1 MDKDINAHN
10 KKEYI
15 LNLMITPDKLK
26 AMLSVSYLNDSS
38 EMPSVEELEDFLA
51 QNKVVFGIKKDI
63 LNHMAHTRNIPEPL
77 CVAEGYPA
85 VNGQNGTI
93 KFFFDIDR
101 EIKPA
106 VLEDGRVDYRNLN
119 IIQIARK
126 GDVLCTVTPPTNGR
140 NGMTVTGEIIK
151 AQNGKPYLLPKGK
164 NVSVSEDGHSLISD
178 IDGQIVY
185 IDNKVNV
192 YSVYE
197 VPADV
202 DNSTGNIDF
211 VGNVIVRGNVLSGFT
226 IKATG
231 SIEIWGVVEAAT
243 LIAEGDIILRTGM
256 QGMGKGLLKSGHDIV
271 ARYIENGYVEA
282 ANDIK
287 AEAIMHSFVK
297 CGNRLELSGRK
308 GLLVGGNAKVG
319 REVAVK
325 VIGSHMATSTE
336 VEVGVDPSVRE
347 RYKTLRLQLSALEA
361 DYKKA
366 EQAIQILKKFEE
378 AGVITPDKQEMMN
391 KSIRTK
397 VYLSTQIN
405 EIRNEL
411 MQLEEKLQMDA
422 FGRIKCYNYI
432 YPGTKVS
439 IGSSMLFI
447 KEVLQYCTLYRDGAD
462 IRVGPIDK

>member
-1 MDKDINAHN
+1 MDNDKNVSN
-10 KKEYI
+10 EKNYI

-26 AMLSVSYLNDSS
+26 AMLSISYLSDS
-38 EMPSVEELEDFLA
+38 EVMIGVEELENFLA
-51 QNKVVFGIKKDI
+51 QNRVVFGIKKDV
-63 LNHMAHTRNIPEPL
+63 LNYMANTRDIREPL

-93 KFFFDIDR
+93 KFFFDVER

-106 VLEDGRVDYRNLN
+106 LLEDGRVDYRNLN
-119 IIQIARK
+119 LIQIVRK
-126 GDVLCTVTPPTNGR
+126 GDVLCTVTPPTNGK

-151 AQNGKPYLLPKGK
+151 ALNGKPYLLPKGK

-185 IDNKVNV
+185 ADNKVSV
-192 YSVYE
+192 FSVYE

-211 VGNVIVRGNVLSGFT
+211 VGNVIVRGNVLSGFL
-226 IKATG
+226 IKAGG

-243 LIAEGDIILRTGM
+243 LIAEGDIVLRTGM

-297 CGNRLELSGRK
+297 CGNKLELSGRK

-319 REVAVK
+319 REVVVK

-347 RYKTLRLQLSALEA
+347 RYKSLRLQLSALEG
-361 DYKKA
+361 DYRKA

-378 AGVITPDKQEMMN
+378 AGVLTPDKQEMMN
-391 KSIRTK
+391 KSIKTK
-397 VYLSTQIN
+397 VYLTTQIN

-411 MQLEEKLQMDA
+411 MLLEEKLQMDT
-422 FGRIKCYNYI
+422 FGKIKCYNYI